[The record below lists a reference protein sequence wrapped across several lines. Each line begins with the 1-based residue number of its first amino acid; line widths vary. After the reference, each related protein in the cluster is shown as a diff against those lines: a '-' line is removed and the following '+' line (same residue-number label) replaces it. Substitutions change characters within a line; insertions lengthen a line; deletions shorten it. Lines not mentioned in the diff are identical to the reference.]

1 MAGRGLRPWVQGL
14 GPTRSRI
21 RGPAEASEKVVLMRI
36 GISFE
41 ETTNLLI
48 SQPVILKLTFKG
60 SHSYSKDDQLTRG
73 CLWTWAQGKHACP
86 LLAATNPA

>member
-21 RGPAEASEKVVLMRI
+21 RGPSEASEKVVLMRI

-41 ETTNLLI
+41 DTTTFHKSCTHGPVNLI
-48 SQPVILKLTFKG
+48 VTF
-60 SHSYSKDDQLTRG
+60 
-73 CLWTWAQGKHACP
+73 
-86 LLAATNPA
+86 